1 MRLDGRTI
9 IVTGGASGLGLATVE
24 MALAAGGRAVILDV
38 NEQAGTR
45 LRRVSE
51 IARGSS
57 APT

>member
-38 NEQAGTR
+38 NEQAGPR